1 MRKTI
6 ITTGIVAALIII
18 AMVILSRLGKG
29 KEAAV
34 NYAVATRG
42 PFEISVSNAGELE
55 AERSVDIMG
64 PDIMQASQQ
73 GGQRGGRGGM
83 RITSFKI
90 QDIVAEGTEVR
101 KGDYIAQLDRTDY
114 DNTLKTALENMNTLQ
129 SNLEMAILDT
139 AVMLTNLRDAIRNQT
154 IAVEEA
160 EINLLQS
167 KYEPPAT
174 IRQAEITLNKQIR
187 ALEQRIKS
195 YELQKARALTN
206 IRDKKRLRDDG
217 QELVNNLQN
226 FLAQFTITAPSPGMV
241 IYKEEFNGTKRK
253 AGSQVNPF
261 DRVIATLP
269 DLSSMI
275 SKTYVSEIEV
285 NKVVP
290 GQKVVITIDAI
301 PGKSWTGSVFNV
313 ANIGEQLGNSE
324 SKMFEVLIKVDG
336 NNPDLR
342 PAMTTY
348 NKIIIDSFDDVI
360 SIPTE
365 CVHADAD
372 GIPYVYKKNKT
383 KQIVVLGEMN
393 EKHIIIREGL
403 EEGTPIYVI
412 TPDEPAKFRLVGHEL
427 LARSE

>member
-64 PDIMQASQQ
+64 PDIMQAAQQ
-73 GGQRGGRGGM
+73 GGQRGGGGHGGM
-83 RITSFKI
+83 RISSFKI

-101 KGDYIAQLDRTDY
+101 VGDYIAQLDRTDY

-160 EINLLQS
+160 EINLQQS

-187 ALEQRIKS
+187 ALEQFS
-195 YELQKARALTN
+195 
-206 IRDKKRLRDDG
+206 
-217 QELVNNLQN
+217 
-226 FLAQFTITAPSPGMV
+226 
-241 IYKEEFNGTKRK
+241 
-253 AGSQVNPF
+253 
-261 DRVIATLP
+261 
-269 DLSSMI
+269 
-275 SKTYVSEIEV
+275 
-285 NKVVP
+285 
-290 GQKVVITIDAI
+290 
-301 PGKSWTGSVFNV
+301 
-313 ANIGEQLGNSE
+313 NSE
-324 SKMFEVLIKVDG
+324 HQIAAHQPVG
-336 NNPDLR
+336 RNP
-342 PAMTTY
+342 
-348 NKIIIDSFDDVI
+348 
-360 SIPTE
+360 
-365 CVHADAD
+365 
-372 GIPYVYKKNKT
+372 
-383 KQIVVLGEMN
+383 
-393 EKHIIIREGL
+393 
-403 EEGTPIYVI
+403 
-412 TPDEPAKFRLVGHEL
+412 
-427 LARSE
+427 